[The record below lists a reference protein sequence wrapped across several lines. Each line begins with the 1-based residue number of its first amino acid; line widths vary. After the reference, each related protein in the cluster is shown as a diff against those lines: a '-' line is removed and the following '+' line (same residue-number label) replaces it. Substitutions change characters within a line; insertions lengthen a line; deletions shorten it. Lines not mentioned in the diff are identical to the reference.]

1 MRRRRQPIRENLLL
15 ALDTLRSHKF
25 RAFLTILGVLIGT
38 ATVIGVASIF
48 KGLDQQLV
56 EMAQGYGTRTLYIYK
71 FQFGIH
77 FHLTREERMR
87 KPLKYEQGMAI
98 KEHCPAVE
106 SVAVEIFTW
115 GPAVMA
121 KYKGLEMLDAQLQ
134 GNTAED
140 FPITNSVL
148 KDGRLFTDIDD
159 LHRREV
165 AVIGADVV
173 ERLFLNE
180 DPIGKEINVDG
191 HNYEVIGTLEKRKAF
206 LGDNG
211 DDRVICLPYFTY
223 KKSYP
228 NAKENVFTALA
239 YRGKVN
245 QAIDE
250 ITGLLRRLRN
260 DKPSD
265 PESFGIAT
273 ADTFIKQFRDMM
285 GTVVLVTIVISS
297 IGLMVGG
304 IGVMNIMLVSVTE
317 RTREIGVRKAIGAR
331 RNDITWQFLLEAM
344 SLTGVGGVMGILAGY
359 TLSFLIRTLVPS
371 LPSTVPIWSVIAGL
385 VVSVSIGLFFGLWPA
400 VKASRL
406 DPIAALR
413 YE

>member
-1 MRRRRQPIRENLLL
+1 MTERRQPIRENLLL
-15 ALDTLRSHKF
+15 ALDTLRTHKF

-56 EMAQGYGTRTLYIYK
+56 EMAQGYGTRTLYVYK
-71 FQFGIH
+71 FQPGIH
-77 FHLTREERMR
+77 FNLTREERIR
-87 KPLKYEQGMAI
+87 KPLTYEQAMTI
-98 KEHCPAVE
+98 REHCPSVE
-106 SVAVEIFTW
+106 SVGVEIFQW
-115 GPAVMA
+115 GPAVTA

-140 FPITNSVL
+140 FQNVNAVL

-159 LHRREV
+159 LHRQDV
-165 AVIGADVV
+165 AVVGDDVV
-173 ERLFLNE
+173 QRFFLNQ

-191 HNYEVIGTLEKRKAF
+191 HTFQVIGTLEKRKAF

-211 DDRVICLPYFTY
+211 DDKVICIPYFTY
-223 KKSYP
+223 KKTYP
-228 NAKENVFTALA
+228 FAKENLITAVV
-239 YRGKVN
+239 YPGKMN

-265 PESFGIAT
+265 PDSFGIAT
-273 ADTFIKQFRDMM
+273 SDTFINQFRDMM

-331 RNDITWQFLLEAM
+331 RSDITWQFLLEAM
-344 SLTGVGGVMGILAGY
+344 TLTLVGGVMGILAGY
-359 TLSFLIRTLVPS
+359 TVSFLIRSFVPS
-371 LPSTVPIWSVIAGL
+371 LPSTVPLWSVITGL

-406 DPIAALR
+406 DPIVALR

>member
-1 MRRRRQPIRENLLL
+1 MTRRRQPIRENLLL

-56 EMAQGYGTRTLYIYK
+56 EVAQGYGTRTLYVYK
-71 FQFGIH
+71 FQPGIH
-77 FHLTREERMR
+77 FNLTREERMR

-115 GPAVMA
+115 GPAVTA
-121 KYKGLEMLDAQLQ
+121 KYKGLEMVDAQLQ

-140 FPITNSVL
+140 FPITNSVA
-148 KDGRLFTDIDD
+148 KDGRLFTEIDD

-165 AVIGADVV
+165 TVIGADVV

-180 DPIGKEINVDG
+180 DPIGKEISVDG

-228 NAKENVFTALA
+228 NAKENIFTAMA
-239 YRGKVN
+239 YPGKVN

-265 PESFGIAT
+265 PDSFGIAT

-331 RNDITWQFLLEAM
+331 RSDITWQFLLEAM
-344 SLTGVGGVMGILAGY
+344 SLTGAGGVMGILAGY
-359 TLSFLIRTLVPS
+359 TLSLLIRTFVPS
-371 LPSTVPIWSVIAGL
+371 LPSTVPTWSVIAGL
-385 VVSVSIGLFFGLWPA
+385 VASVSIGLFFGLWPA

-406 DPIAALR
+406 DPIVALR

>member
-1 MRRRRQPIRENLLL
+1 MTQRRQPIRENLLL
-15 ALDTLRSHKF
+15 ALDTLRTHKF

-56 EMAQGYGTRTLYIYK
+56 EMAEGYGTRTLYIYK

-77 FHLTREERMR
+77 FNLTREERMR
-87 KPLKYEQGMAI
+87 KPLTYEQGMAI

-106 SVAVEIFTW
+106 SVAVELFVW
-115 GPAVMA
+115 GPAMTA
-121 KYKGLEMLDAQLQ
+121 KYKGEEMVDAQLQ

-140 FPITNSVL
+140 FQITNSVL

-159 LHRREV
+159 LHRRDV
-165 AVIGADVV
+165 AVIGDDVV
-173 ERLFLNE
+173 QRLFLNQ

-191 HNYEVIGTLEKRKAF
+191 HTYQVIGALEKRKAF

-211 DDRVICLPYFTY
+211 DDKVICLPYFTY
-223 KKSYP
+223 KKFYP
-228 NAKENVFTALA
+228 NAKENSITALA
-239 YRGKVN
+239 YQGRVN

-265 PESFGIAT
+265 PDSFGIAT
-273 ADTFIKQFRDMM
+273 ADTFISQFRDMM

-331 RNDITWQFLLEAM
+331 RSDITWQFLLEAM
-344 SLTGVGGVMGILAGY
+344 TLTLAGGVMGILVGY
-359 TLSFLIRTLVPS
+359 TVSFLIRHFVPS
-371 LPSTVPIWSVIAGL
+371 LPSTVPGWSVVAGL

-406 DPIAALR
+406 DPIVALR